1 MRFPHT
7 LEKGFPFP
15 GEGSIEASGGTTMKT
30 RLPIVAAIILL
41 ALMAGG
47 CSTPVLRQDIPVS
60 TNPMGAKIY
69 ANGQLVGTTP
79 GTVSLERNRS
89 HILTLVKD
97 SYRQED
103 VTIVNQYQKEKVY
116 LKAVQSGI
124 NSGLFFKNSA
134 ISVQSSMHSLS
145 SQEESG
151 EAFVLSPPAV
161 KVTLTPLAGAAVSGP
176 AAAPSV
182 TGAGASASQPPDSTE
197 APPMDRREL
206 SKELFKIGAGAA
218 ASQMAPI
225 EKKVKTSSSSKSYVT
240 PDGTRVREKSST
252 SVGVGINPAGL
263 VDVIDLLFK

>member
-1 MRFPHT
+1 
-7 LEKGFPFP
+7 
-15 GEGSIEASGGTTMKT
+15 MKT
-30 RLPIVAAIILL
+30 RILIGMAIIVL
-41 ALMAGG
+41 ALTATG
-47 CSTPVLRQDIPVS
+47 CSSPVLRQDIPVS

-97 SYRQED
+97 NYRQED
-103 VTIVNQYQKEKVY
+103 VTIVNRYQKEKVY

-124 NSGLFFKNSA
+124 NSGLFFKSGA
-134 ISVQSSMHSLS
+134 MGVQSSMSSLS
-145 SQEESG
+145 SQEETG

-161 KVTLTPLAGAAVSGP
+161 KVTLMPLAGAATSGP
-176 AAAPSV
+176 
-182 TGAGASASQPPDSTE
+182 GAGPSGPGAGGASTSQPSIETE

-206 SKELFKIGAGAA
+206 SRELLKIGAGAA
-218 ASQMAPI
+218 ASQTAPI

-240 PDGTRVREKSST
+240 PDGTRVQEKSST

-263 VDVIDLLFK
+263 VGVIDLLFK

>member
-1 MRFPHT
+1 
-7 LEKGFPFP
+7 
-15 GEGSIEASGGTTMKT
+15 MKSK
-30 RLPIVAAIILL
+30 LPIIMAIVLFTV
-41 ALMAGG
+41 MAGG

-60 TNPMGAKIY
+60 TNPMGAQIY

-79 GTVSLERNRS
+79 RTVSLERNRS
-89 HILTLVKD
+89 HILTLVKEN
-97 SYRQED
+97 YRQED

-116 LKAVQSGI
+116 LKAVQSGL

-134 ISVQSSMHSLS
+134 MGVQSSMHSLS
-145 SQEESG
+145 SQEETG

-161 KVTLTPLAGAAVSGP
+161 KVTLTPLTGAAASGP
-176 AAAPSV
+176 TAVPSG
-182 TGAGASASQPPDSTE
+182 TGTGGASASQPSDATE

-218 ASQMAPI
+218 ASQMAPL

>member
-1 MRFPHT
+1 
-7 LEKGFPFP
+7 
-15 GEGSIEASGGTTMKT
+15 MKT
-30 RLPIVAAIILL
+30 RLPVVAAIILL
-41 ALMAGG
+41 AMMAGG

-69 ANGQLVGTTP
+69 ANGQLMGTTP

-97 SYRQED
+97 NYRQED

-116 LKAVQSGI
+116 LNAVQSGI

-134 ISVQSSMHSLS
+134 MGVQSSMRSLS
-145 SQEESG
+145 SQEETG
-151 EAFVLSPPAV
+151 EAFILSPPAV
-161 KVTLTPLAGAAVSGP
+161 KVTLTPLAGAAASGP
-176 AAAPSV
+176 AAAPS
-182 TGAGASASQPPDSTE
+182 GAGIGGASASQTSDATE
-197 APPMDRREL
+197 APAMDRREL

-225 EKKVKTSSSSKSYVT
+225 EKKVKTSSSSKSYVK
-240 PDGTRVREKSST
+240 PDGTMVREKSST